1 MRVNV
6 QGPHDAVQRLSRE
19 RHWRSRWLPVA
30 CAAFGFGLVVFVWG
44 SLAKA
49 SIGSDEQ
56 AYLLQANIFASGR
69 LVANARP
76 LPEFFQQFHVFVTP
90 VLAGKYPP
98 GHALLLTLGIWL
110 GLPGL
115 VPALSTAIMC
125 GALCVLAQR
134 FADDLTAALTVGLAT
149 TSGIALRFNPS
160 YFSETTTAMA
170 LVVSWWAI
178 LRYWE
183 TDRARWLAL
192 CGAASALG
200 AITRPLTMLAS
211 GIPMLVLVF
220 GIVGRRRAW
229 KHLLPA
235 LPVAACILGFS
246 AVWNARVTGHWYRLP
261 WAEYARLYA
270 PSDRLGFGASPD
282 RPAAPSLTAD
292 EKATDEVYRQ
302 LHASY
307 TIRDVP
313 AAASDRAANI
323 IRGTWSYGG
332 VPGLAIL
339 IAVGLIPLAVS
350 RLTLGTVLC
359 VFVAYLF
366 FAIPPTWTLYYLELQ
381 APLGFL
387 TAVGLVGGTRAAVR
401 WAGRRRPAWEAN
413 RPAIVGAALGLVILW
428 LAVPALARI
437 SSYRRAH
444 ADYRRYHERFLSA
457 VARLPSP
464 RSIVFVR
471 YAPGH
476 GEEKLV
482 ENVPDLASAP
492 VWVVH
497 DCGAHNSALTALAP
511 ERVPYLY
518 RESRDSSGFSFTM
531 ARLAE
536 SSIEEQAC

>member
-6 QGPHDAVQRLSRE
+6 QRRYASAQRLNDGSQRAS
-19 RHWRSRWLPVA
+19 HWLPSTCGV
-30 CAAFGFGLVVFVWG
+30 FGFGLVVFVWG

-49 SIGSDEQ
+49 SIGSDEA
-56 AYLLQANIFASGR
+56 AYLLQAKIFASGR
-69 LVANARP
+69 LVASGRP

-110 GLPGL
+110 GLPGF

-125 GALCVLAQR
+125 AALCVLAQR

-149 TSGIALRFNPS
+149 TSDIALRFNPS

-183 TDRARWLAL
+183 TGRARWLAL
-192 CGAASALG
+192 CGAACALG
-200 AITRPLTMLAS
+200 AITRPLTLLAC
-211 GIPMLVLVF
+211 GIPILILVV
-220 GIVGRRRAW
+220 GIVGRRRTW
-229 KHLLPA
+229 THLLPA
-235 LPVAACILGFS
+235 FLMAAFILGFS

-270 PSDRLGFGASPD
+270 PSDRLGFGPSPD
-282 RPAAPSLTAD
+282 SPAAPSLTTD
-292 EKATDEVYRQ
+292 EKATAEVYRR
-302 LHASY
+302 LHANY

-339 IAVGLIPLAVS
+339 VAVGLIPLAVF

-366 FAIPPTWTLYYLELQ
+366 FAIPPTWNLYYLELQ
-381 APLGFL
+381 APLGFFDGGRL
-387 TAVGLVGGTRAAVR
+387 GWRDESRRSLGRQASPCVGGQPPSGCRRRARLGDRLACRTRARTNLELPARACRPSPLSRTFSEGSRQPTVATIDRVR
-401 WAGRRRPAWEAN
+401 PLRSRPRRRKIGGE
-413 RPAIVGAALGLVILW
+413 RPRPGDRARLGGARLRSSQLG
-428 LAVPALARI
+428 ADGI
-437 SSYRRAH
+437 SPSTGCLPLPR
-444 ADYRRYHERFLSA
+444 
-457 VARLPSP
+457 VARLDW
-464 RSIVFVR
+464 VFV
-471 YAPGH
+471 
-476 GEEKLV
+476 
-482 ENVPDLASAP
+482 
-492 VWVVH
+492 
-497 DCGAHNSALTALAP
+497 HN
-511 ERVPYLY
+511 
-518 RESRDSSGFSFTM
+518 
-531 ARLAE
+531 
-536 SSIEEQAC
+536 I